1 MVETSGAGCNG
12 PLNHENA
19 ANLIAGRFQHLQGTL
34 SISFGIRRASVGRA
48 GECLA
53 LSVLPIGSDA

>member
-53 LSVLPIGSDA
+53 LSVLAIGSDA

>member
-1 MVETSGAGCNG
+1 MQRRFEPQECGKPERG
-12 PLNHENA
+12 P
-19 ANLIAGRFQHLQGTL
+19 FQHLQGTL